1 MDESF
6 TVEEWC
12 RYRKLSRSM
21 FYMLQKRGMGPR
33 THKVGRLTRISK
45 TSDATWLAER
55 EAASL
60 AEVE

>member
-6 TVEEWC
+6 TVDEWC

-21 FYMLQKRGMGPR
+21 FYMLQKRGMGPK

-45 TSDATWLAER
+45 ASDTAWLAER

-60 AEVE
+60 AEVA